1 MISAN
6 FKVEL
11 LQSTFLKWPCDSY
24 QNLDILKKWIHDFC
38 PISISTIETSQQTFV
53 FMKTSLKTNFVF
65 VFRTRLQDVFTKTNI
80 LALLI
85 PLQKTSWSRPI
96 YSSWSYVFKT
106 SCKNVFKTSS
116 KHLQD
121 VLQKRLQ
128 DVLQRCL
135 QYLFKTY
142 HRVKLLWLI
151 RFQDVFETF
160 PIYRRICLG
169 CTSEK
174 FMISVQNLLEWQ
186 KFLKY

>member
-38 PISISTIETSQQTFV
+38 PNSISTIETSQQTFV

-85 PLQKTSWSRPI
+85 PLQMTSWSRPI

-106 SCKNVFKTSS
+106 YSRRIPDVLPRRLENIFKASSRRLAKTSS
-116 KHLQD
+116 G
-121 VLQKRLQ
+121 RLQ
-128 DVLQRCL
+128 DVLLRR
-135 QYLFKTY
+135 FKTY
-142 HRVKLLWLI
+142 HQVKLFLLT
-151 RFQDVFETF
+151 RFQDAFETYSKRVWDVLQRWLF
-160 PIYRRICLG
+160 IEG
-169 CTSEK
+169 
-174 FMISVQNLLEWQ
+174 FA
-186 KFLKY
+186 

>member
-38 PISISTIETSQQTFV
+38 PNSISTIETSQQTFV
-53 FMKTSLKTNFVF
+53 FMKMSLKTNFVF

-106 SCKNVFKTSS
+106 YSRRIPDVLPRRLENIFKASSRRLAKTSS
-116 KHLQD
+116 G
-121 VLQKRLQ
+121 RLQ
-128 DVLQRCL
+128 DVLLRR
-135 QYLFKTY
+135 FKTY
-142 HRVKLLWLI
+142 HQVKLFLLT
-151 RFQDVFETF
+151 RFQDAFETYSKRVWDVLQRWLF
-160 PIYRRICLG
+160 IEG
-169 CTSEK
+169 
-174 FMISVQNLLEWQ
+174 FA
-186 KFLKY
+186 